1 MTNQT
6 EAIPEPPASDYVL
19 AIHELGH
26 AWPFH
31 NVGQQFHHI
40 ALGSMK
46 DCPACK
52 TLPSPLDNSAQA
64 ILKHFDTQEHAHIRQ
79 PDVEGHETLEQNIR
93 CSLAGAAAQEICNAV
108 NHGEFRYELKRVV
121 DNLAD
126 ADFMDLED
134 AFCELYPDWESNEEL
149 QEQTDQL
156 LQMIFSELLDQLPA
170 EKLKTMA
177 ELLVH
182 KRLLLAE
189 ELIWNSS
196 DSD

>member
-1 MTNQT
+1 MANQT
-6 EAIPEPPASDYVL
+6 EAISEPPAPDYVL

-26 AWPFH
+26 AWAFH
-31 NVGQQFHHI
+31 NAGQQCHHI

-46 DCPACK
+46 DCPACT
-52 TLPSPLDNSAQA
+52 TLSSPLDNSAQA
-64 ILKHFDTQEHAHIRQ
+64 ILKRFDTREHAHIRQ

-108 NHGEFRYELKRVV
+108 NHGEFRYELNRVV

-134 AFCELYPDWESNEEL
+134 AFCELYPDWGSNEKL

-156 LQMIFSELLDQLPA
+156 LQVIYSELLDELPA
-170 EKLKTMA
+170 EKLKTLA
-177 ELLVH
+177 ELLVR

-189 ELIWNSS
+189 ELTWN
-196 DSD
+196 